1 MIIDSPNLSG
11 SVTISGSVNIQL
23 PSTGSN
29 IPDTNT
35 VIALS
40 IAYAG

>member
-11 SVTISGSVNIQL
+11 SVVVSGSLNIQL

-35 VIALS
+35 ILALT

>member
-11 SVTISGSVNIQL
+11 SVVVSGSINIQL
-23 PSTGSN
+23 PATGSN
-29 IPDTNT
+29 IPTTNT
-35 VIALS
+35 FIALS

>member
-11 SVTISGSVNIQL
+11 SVIISGSVNIKL
-23 PSTGSN
+23 PATGSN
-29 IPDTNT
+29 IPDKNT

-40 IAYAG
+40 IAYGG